1 MQATNIL
8 AWIGSNG
15 RQPAAGATGV
25 RHSAEQLDVHL
36 QHMAE
41 VERCLDQALAL
52 ARSSVAQFEHALSL
66 LAQVET
72 RITAPDASTS
82 RARSDPISS
91 PGTARPRR
99 TTRGPGDSPVRLTR
113 RELDVLR
120 LLAAGKSNRAI
131 GTELYLSV
139 RTVERHIANLYRKID
154 ARNRADATAWAI
166 RHAIT

>member
-15 RQPAAGATGV
+15 RQPAAGGSLE
-25 RHSAEQLDVHL
+25 RHSSEQVDLHL
-36 QHMAE
+36 RRMAE
-41 VERCLDQALAL
+41 VERCLDRALAL
-52 ARSSVAQFEHALSL
+52 ARSSVEQFEHALCL
-66 LAQVET
+66 LAQVEP
-72 RITAPDASTS
+72 RGTAPDGGAVPAQLDSIPARGAP
-82 RARSDPISS
+82 RA
-91 PGTARPRR
+91 PRAMR
-99 TTRGPGDSPVRLTR
+99 TPAGGPVRLTR

-131 GTELYLSV
+131 GAELFLSV

-166 RHAIT
+166 RHAST